1 MTSQNGEDT
10 CRFKM
15 QLPYAIT
22 LQISQVKLGNQ
33 REGCEGGRE
42 GWREGGSDGGGGGN
56 RAKPGNQLVM
66 YNVFGSFSTFYLSFS
81 LLNLLSASVTVCE
94 TESVSHDTN

>member
-15 QLPYAIT
+15 QLSYAIT

-33 REGCEGGRE
+33 REGGMGGTGGGREGGRE
-42 GWREGGSDGGGGGN
+42 GGEGGGG
-56 RAKPGNQLVM
+56 RKPSEAG
-66 YNVFGSFSTFYLSFS
+66 
-81 LLNLLSASVTVCE
+81 
-94 TESVSHDTN
+94 